1 MPEVESSRIGD
12 VVGELQVTE
21 AALQT
26 VAQEV
31 RAVVDE
37 TRSGLTT
44 LDGQLHGVLGSG
56 WTGQAGTAFGDVWQ
70 RWHDGAE
77 NMLRGLETM
86 TGLLEEA
93 AQRYHSTDAGG
104 AAAVDSASM

>member
-1 MPEVESSRIGD
+1 MLL
-12 VVGELQVTE
+12 GELQIPE
-21 AALQT
+21 AALQA

-44 LDGQLHGVLGSG
+44 LDGQLHGLLGSG
-56 WTGQAGTAFGDVWQ
+56 WTGQAGSAFGDVWQ

-77 NMLRGLETM
+77 NMMRGLDTM
-86 TGLLEEA
+86 AGLLDEA
-93 AQRYHSTDAGG
+93 TQGYHSTDTGG
-104 AAAVDSASM
+104 ASAVDSARM

>member
-1 MPEVESSRIGD
+1 M
-12 VVGELQVTE
+12 GELQVTE
-21 AALQT
+21 AALQA

-44 LDGQLHGVLGSG
+44 LDGLLGSG
-56 WTGQAGTAFGDVWQ
+56 WTGQAGSAFGDVWQ

-77 NMLRGLETM
+77 NMLRGLDTM
-86 TGLLEEA
+86 AGLLDEA
-93 AQRYHSTDAGG
+93 AQGYHSTDTGG
-104 AAAVDSASM
+104 ASAVDSAGM